1 MQQVEQQL
9 KLIITEGL
17 HFLNEHEPDFA
28 FIFHHS
34 WTVPAQTKDG
44 TISLRPQNVTWRF
57 HDCLGC

>member
-28 FIFHHS
+28 FILHHS
-34 WTVPAQTKDG
+34 WTVPEQTKDNAILLG
-44 TISLRPQNVTWRF
+44 PQNVT
-57 HDCLGC
+57 